1 KTQEIKN
8 LADQRALD
16 LARDIQH
23 YRDEQANRL
32 GEQIASERGQYIT
45 RTDHDAL
52 IARFD
57 ALIKPLSEFV
67 AAQQGKLLG
76 EQGSRST
83 ANDLAGRVIAGLSL
97 LVSVAVAVFLIVHG
111 GWEPA
116 APLSLAADRPGPR
129 FPESRIRLQGARPI
143 RDLRLDRACVTLAAR
158 LAGLREGLVA
168 GNLGAAIGVA
178 LRAAR
183 DFAVGRPLG

>member
-1 KTQEIKN
+1 MGDRRDGRAAHPPPRRRDPRFVTLRDHLEILRAADQRLAEERERRYTAVDLEREKTQEIKN

-97 LVSVAVAVFLIVHG
+97 LVSVGRLPSPVDDEEYRHG
-111 GWEPA
+111 
-116 APLSLAADRPGPR
+116 
-129 FPESRIRLQGARPI
+129 
-143 RDLRLDRACVTLAAR
+143 T
-158 LAGLREGLVA
+158 
-168 GNLGAAIGVA
+168 
-178 LRAAR
+178 
-183 DFAVGRPLG
+183 